1 MSHPTPQ
8 PRRLILASASPR
20 RQELLA
26 RLGLPFEVRT
36 AAVDETPQAGEAPE
50 ALVRR
55 LSRDKARAVAGQ
67 VAPGPIVIAADTA
80 VVLGNGGEV
89 GAQHAV
95 PPLGK
100 PADPAEATAMLR
112 RLRGRTHTV
121 LTAIALIDTARALLL
136 TGLARTAVTMRDY
149 SDEEIVAY
157 VATGDPFDK
166 AGAYAI
172 QHPGFH
178 PVASL
183 KGSYSNVV
191 GLPLP
196 HLVRALK
203 WLGLEPAKSWESVET
218 SSVAVGLRRR

>member
-1 MSHPTPQ
+1 MSHSTPQ

-20 RQELLA
+20 RRELLA

-36 AAVDETPQAGEAPE
+36 AAVDETPQPGEAPE

-67 VAPGPIVIAADTA
+67 VALGPIVIAADTA
-80 VVLGNGGEV
+80 VVLRNGDEV
-89 GAQHAV
+89 
-95 PPLGK
+95 LGK
-100 PADPAEATAMLR
+100 PADPAEAAAMLR

-121 LTAIALIDTARALLL
+121 LTAIALIDTARPLLL

-149 SDEEIVAY
+149 SDEEIAAY
-157 VATGDPFDK
+157 IATGDPLDK

-183 KGSYSNVV
+183 KGSYTNVV

-196 HLVRALK
+196 PLVRALK
-203 WLGLEPAKSWESVET
+203 RLGLEPTQSWESVET
-218 SSVAVGLRRR
+218 SPIAVGLRRG

>member
-80 VVLGNGGEV
+80 VVLRNGGEV
-89 GAQHAV
+89 
-95 PPLGK
+95 LGK
-100 PADPAEATAMLR
+100 PTDPAEATAMLR

-149 SDEEIVAY
+149 SDEEIAAY
-157 VATGDPFDK
+157 IAAGDPFDK

-183 KGSYSNVV
+183 KGSYTNVV

-203 WLGLEPAKSWESVET
+203 RLGLEPTQSWESVET
-218 SSVAVGLRRR
+218 SPVAIGLRRG

>member
-80 VVLGNGGEV
+80 VVLRNGGEV
-89 GAQHAV
+89 
-95 PPLGK
+95 LGK
-100 PADPAEATAMLR
+100 PTDPAEATAMLR

-149 SDEEIVAY
+149 SDEEIAAY
-157 VATGDPFDK
+157 IATGDPFDK

-183 KGSYSNVV
+183 KGSYTNVV

-203 WLGLEPAKSWESVET
+203 RLGLEPTQSWESVET
-218 SSVAVGLRRR
+218 SPVAIGLRRG